1 MIWSIIAG
9 ILAGFIASKLTDGS
23 GKGCIIDLVLG
34 IIGGALGGW
43 LFELLDISWGGV
55 IGQIGT
61 AVIGAVIFL
70 FLWKKLTK

>member
-9 ILAGFIASKLTDGS
+9 ILAGFIASKLTDGN

-70 FLWKKLTK
+70 FLWNKLTK